1 MVSCEIRIASSSGYS
16 LLSQPEIC
24 SGDHSCRS
32 FPATTTPRRS
42 LIASQQF
49 LGRRAHFEAC
59 SSALVAR
66 YLLRP
71 PLRFTSR
78 HTVEAGRPSRAA
90 IARRDSP
97 AASPREISSR
107 SEGVSAHPRLRRSGG
122 EKPPVASIIPWIE
135 PGAFCRARAM
145 SLMDSPTLHRSH
157 NSFLPA
163 ADNPPG
169 RPRLAT
175 HAPPVRTTPKTYR
188 VAPTG

>member
-59 SSALVAR
+59 SSAFWAL

-78 HTVEAGRPSRAA
+78 HTVEAQRPSRAA
-90 IARRDSP
+90 IVRRDSP

-107 SEGVSAHPRLRRSGG
+107 SEGVSAHLCLCRSGG
-122 EKPPVASIIPWIE
+122 EMPPVASSIPWME
-135 PGAFCRARAM
+135 PGGFCSARAM
-145 SLMDSPTLHRSH
+145 WLMDSPALHRFHS
-157 NSFLPA
+157 SFLPA
-163 ADNPPG
+163 DDNPPG
-169 RPRLAT
+169 RPSFAT
-175 HAPPVRTTPKTYR
+175 PVPPVQTTRKT
-188 VAPTG
+188 